1 MSATGVDE
9 GQDAMEVARERQGT
23 ASRGRPV
30 IRRVELHDGAL
41 DKLRAL
47 LDAGRLWEFCGEY
60 DEQHEVRAIDAA
72 EREHGGG
79 VYQVLDRGAWGRG
92 HWRA

>member
-1 MSATGVDE
+1 MSVDVE
-9 GQDAMEVARERQGT
+9 QEPVDAGRDDEQKSVA
-23 ASRGRPV
+23 RGRPV
-30 IRRVELHDGAL
+30 IRRVELGRDSL
-41 DKLRAL
+41 EQLRPL
-47 LDAGRLWEFCGEY
+47 LDAGKLWMFCGEY

-79 VYQVLDRGAWGRG
+79 IYQVLDRGAWGRG

>member
-1 MSATGVDE
+1 MSATGVDD
-9 GQDAMEVARERQGT
+9 GQDTMEVADERQGT
-23 ASRGRPV
+23 ATRGRPV
-30 IRRVELHDGAL
+30 IRRVESVASLQ
-41 DKLRAL
+41 AL
-47 LDAGRLWEFCGEY
+47 LDAGKLWEFCGEY

-79 VYQVLDRGAWGRG
+79 IFQVLDRGAWGRG